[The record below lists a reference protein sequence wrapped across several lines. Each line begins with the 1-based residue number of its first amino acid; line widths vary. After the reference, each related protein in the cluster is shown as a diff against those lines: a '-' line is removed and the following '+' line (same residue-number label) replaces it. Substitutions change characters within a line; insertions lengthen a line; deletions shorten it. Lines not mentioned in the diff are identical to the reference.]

1 MGLSLGSPFRG
12 TEKVN
17 EVLLRDTFSSLRR
30 FRSSFRCRFSVSALI
45 FLASSSAT
53 LSSSWGELRLKIES
67 KIRMLIG
74 THILY
79 VFLFAL
85 PECPLRRAILLLAF
99 HQARL
104 ILCDA
109 LSTATYDVI
118 RMRRS
123 AHLTS
128 RFSTGRGLFGCQK
141 SLNGVREGIREK
153 QDEQDF

>member
-1 MGLSLGSPFRG
+1 M
-12 TEKVN
+12 N
-17 EVLLRDTFSSLRR
+17 EVLLSDTFSSLRR
-30 FRSSFRCRFSVSALI
+30 FRSSFRCTFSVSALI

-53 LSSSWGELRLKIES
+53 LSSSWGELRVKIES
-67 KIRMLIG
+67 KIGMLIG

-99 HQARL
+99 HQAGL

-118 RMRRS
+118 RMRGS

-141 SLNGVREGIREK
+141 SLNGCVRAFERNRTNKTFDLG
-153 QDEQDF
+153 FPLP